1 MTSQVLRLLLSTVAV
16 CFAVLM
22 TGVCGVA
29 IGNRDVTDDVIVGAR
44 CRARC
49 LYQLQVSWSL
59 RIQKQI
65 GNARWSDKFVN
76 TRVCMCCHTAV
87 FTEQLHHTS
96 PTVCVDV
103 LDTEGRRRL
112 RSSVTDT
119 LVVPLTNRS
128 TLGDPAFPV
137 AVSRAWNGLPSS
149 VRTATS
155 LHSFRRQLKTFLYRQ
170 SFC

>member
-1 MTSQVLRLLLSTVAV
+1 M
-16 CFAVLM
+16 
-22 TGVCGVA
+22 
-29 IGNRDVTDDVIVGAR
+29 
-44 CRARC
+44 
-49 LYQLQVSWSL
+49 
-59 RIQKQI
+59 
-65 GNARWSDKFVN
+65 N

-128 TLGDPAFPV
+128 TLGDRAFPV
-137 AVSRAWNGLPSS
+137 AVEWSTQRWPWVGSTHGLGW
-149 VRTATS
+149 VGLGWVGFKHQNVKIAA
-155 LHSFRRQLKTFLYRQ
+155 
-170 SFC
+170 